1 MRIANTALRKWFRIG
16 KNSGRRDR
24 LAFRCRTP
32 RTGEIASGPFQ
43 GVRLHRIDVVALKAG
58 HIRAT
63 GSVGHRDQSSF
74 ANRASTQIHQHL
86 HCGGDRQYPAQSHNR
101 SGRRCRNLYLPAI
114 VFVSY
119 DTLFEVRESALS
131 EPLSILVRKLEEHSR
146 LSPDDRDTIA
156 SLNHVVRKLES
167 NEDLIRQGDDP
178 SVSALVTSG
187 VLARYHLLGSGRRQ
201 YLSYHLT
208 GDMPDSQALFIEEM
222 DHSVCAIGPAA
233 VALIPH
239 KELLAAFKRR
249 PSIAFAIWRETLV
262 DAAIFREAITNN
274 SARTGR
280 ARMAHFFCELFY
292 RAKASGLTEES
303 KMMAPISLI
312 QLGETLAM
320 SIATVNRTLSDLRK
334 SRTVDFQRGVLQIK
348 NWERLAKLAQFNPSY
363 LHLKKAPI

>member
-32 RTGEIASGPFQ
+32 RTGEIASGPFC
-43 GVRLHRIDVVALKAG
+43 R
-58 HIRAT
+58 
-63 GSVGHRDQSSF
+63 
-74 ANRASTQIHQHL
+74 
-86 HCGGDRQYPAQSHNR
+86 GDRQYPARSHNR

-114 VFVSY
+114 AFVSY
-119 DTLFEVRESALS
+119 DTFFEVRESALS

-187 VLARYHLLGSGRRQ
+187 VLARYHLLGNGRRQ

-239 KELLAAFKRR
+239 KELLAVFKRR
-249 PSIAFAIWRETLV
+249 PSVAFAIWRETLV
-262 DAAIFREAITNN
+262 DAAICSQNTRQQPHLQSGFRSGKVRNVFPWEAFWGFVCL
-274 SARTGR
+274 GR
-280 ARMAHFFCELFY
+280 LN
-292 RAKASGLTEES
+292 
-303 KMMAPISLI
+303 
-312 QLGETLAM
+312 Q
-320 SIATVNRTLSDLRK
+320 
-334 SRTVDFQRGVLQIK
+334 
-348 NWERLAKLAQFNPSY
+348 
-363 LHLKKAPI
+363 